1 MKLPPLTSGLAPLK
15 PEATNAAEQRKLAEA
30 TRSFEAVLIRQMLT
44 SLEKTTQL
52 SGSKGAMSSQSA
64 YSSMMVDSLAD
75 AIARSGGL
83 GLADSLGATLS
94 AQLQAQNE
102 APVTSN
108 PTTAQRI
115 KPLK

>member
-1 MKLPPLTSGLAPLK
+1 MKLAPLTTLERPK
-15 PEATNAAEQRKLAEA
+15 PEPANAAEQRKLAEA

-44 SLEKTTQL
+44 SLEKTTQMA
-52 SGSKGAMSSQSA
+52 GSKGALGGGSA

-83 GLADSLGATLS
+83 GLAKTLEPMLES
-94 AQLQAQNE
+94 KLETENAA
-102 APVTSN
+102 APPVEHK
-108 PTTAQRI
+108 I